1 MPTEN
6 KLISIDGHKK
16 KAEDN
21 QYRQQCEKMFYWFGE
36 EKEKILNTN
45 CDLITS
51 GALTP
56 REAHDV
62 AQILM
67 NLRQAENWFYGEALD
82 ETGKLPSG
90 KKNTERR

>member
-1 MPTEN
+1 MRKNVLLVRRRKRKNLKHQLRSNN
-6 KLISIDGHKK
+6 KRSAH
-16 KAEDN
+16 
-21 QYRQQCEKMFYWFGE
+21 
-36 EKEKILNTN
+36 
-45 CDLITS
+45 
-51 GALTP
+51 TP
-56 REAHDV
+56 REAHDI